1 METIKIPEQTIVIND
16 QANIDLRQILQALN
30 IKFDCDII
38 NSNPNPN
45 KTVAYLSL
53 LVNERV
59 YKKLFKAYNIPGE
72 LSIDKFIQQFPK
84 EKVGKIRYIGGKAIQ
99 SLTDALEFL
108 GYDY

>member
-1 METIKIPEQTIVIND
+1 METIKIPTQTIVIND

-30 IKFDCDII
+30 IKFDCDIV
-38 NSNPNPN
+38 NPNPD
-45 KTVAYLSL
+45 KTVAYLRL

-59 YKKLFKAYNIPGE
+59 YKILFEAYNIPGE
-72 LSIDKFIQQFPK
+72 LSIDEFIQQFPK

-108 GYDY
+108 GYEY